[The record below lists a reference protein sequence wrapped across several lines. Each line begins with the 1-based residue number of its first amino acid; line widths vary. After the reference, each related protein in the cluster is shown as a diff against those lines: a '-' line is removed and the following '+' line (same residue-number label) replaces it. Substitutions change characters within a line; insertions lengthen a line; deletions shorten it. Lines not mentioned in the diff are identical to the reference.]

1 MGIGPTLDGRMS
13 MLLIRRTCEI
23 EHIILALFGK
33 YNFQQCVI
41 V

>member
-13 MLLIRRTCEI
+13 MLLIRTCEM